1 MTGNTSSPSFC
12 TEPSSPSFCTE
23 PSSPSFCM
31 ERSAVAESI
40 VPLGAWQHGPC
51 DFAQGDGNDF
61 AEGDGSGR
69 LMSFKEATA

>member
-1 MTGNTSSPSFC
+1 MAHGSMDPAVLADNTD
-12 TEPSSPSFCTE
+12 TY
-23 PSSPSFCM
+23 
-31 ERSAVAESI
+31 ESI
-40 VPLGAWQHGPC
+40 VPHGAWQYGPC

>member
-1 MTGNTSSPSFC
+1 MTGNT
-12 TEPSSPSFCTE
+12 SSPSFCTE

-40 VPLGAWQHGPC
+40 VPHGAWQHGPC
-51 DFAQGDGNDF
+51 DFAQGDGSDFAQGDGNDF
-61 AEGDGSGR
+61 AEDDGSGR

>member
-1 MTGNTSSPSFC
+1 MEPPFPSFC
-12 TEPSSPSFCTE
+12 TK
-23 PSSPSFCM
+23 
-31 ERSAVAESI
+31 RSAVAESI

-51 DFAQGDGNDF
+51 DFAQGDGSDFAQGDGNDF